1 MDEDDE
7 NKTPD
12 NEETAIYQEEMA
24 DLKLQGEEKKRQ
36 HYNMIK
42 PALRP

>member
-7 NKTPD
+7 DKIPD
-12 NEETAIYQEEMA
+12 NEETAIYQEKMV